1 MGVLVCC
8 PSWLQDV
15 DAKQVSGLSMSP
27 LLYNVTRVVVLS
39 AFSAVVSDLLGF
51 KLKVWKFK
59 T

>member
-1 MGVLVCC
+1 
-8 PSWLQDV
+8 
-15 DAKQVSGLSMSP
+15 MSP